1 MLQRY
6 KETLMS
12 KDTKQK
18 REVTE
23 STATQ
28 FVMVKDKTGK
38 KYYCL
43 ISDLKDP
50 SSLSDK
56 EKQYCI
62 GDFEEE

>member
-1 MLQRY
+1 MTDDTN
-6 KETLMS
+6 KE
-12 KDTKQK
+12 

-50 SSLSDK
+50 SSLTDE

-62 GDFEEE
+62 GDFED